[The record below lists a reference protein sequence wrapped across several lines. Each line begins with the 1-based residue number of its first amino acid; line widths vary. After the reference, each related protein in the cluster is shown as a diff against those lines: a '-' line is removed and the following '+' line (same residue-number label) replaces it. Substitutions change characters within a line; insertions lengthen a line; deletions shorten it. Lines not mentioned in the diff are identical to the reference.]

1 MSETIQLPENL
12 TIHHIEAH
20 YNELNKQFNDAGD
33 QIAIEASALEN
44 IDTSGLQTLLV
55 LVNTALE
62 NGKKIS
68 WKNPPEVL
76 ISSAKKIGIDQAL
89 SF

>member
-20 YNELNKQFNDAGD
+20 YNELNKLFNDAGD
-33 QIAIEASALEN
+33 QISIEASAVET
-44 IDTSGLQTLLV
+44 IDTSGLQALLV
-55 LVNTALE
+55 LVKTALE

-68 WKNPPEVL
+68 WQNTPEIL
-76 ISSAKKIGIDQAL
+76 TSSAKKIGIDQAL